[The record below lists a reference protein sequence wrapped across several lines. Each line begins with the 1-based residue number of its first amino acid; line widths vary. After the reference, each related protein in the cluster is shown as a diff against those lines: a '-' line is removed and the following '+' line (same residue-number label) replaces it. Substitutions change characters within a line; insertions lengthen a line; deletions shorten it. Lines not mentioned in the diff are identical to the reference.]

1 MYSKKPENNDF
12 TQLIQIIKAKNG
24 NKTEVCRAYFGISR
38 QTLNNWEKEHEEIKE
53 AFEEAEEELLDFV
66 EGQAK
71 TMMQGI
77 PILETDKIT
86 GKKVIVGWKERPDTK
101 IMMYVLSH
109 KGRKRGYIPMQH
121 IDVTTN
127 GKGLNEVPQIYIL
140 PDGTEVKF

>member
-24 NKTEVCRAYFGISR
+24 NKTEVCKAYFGISR
-38 QTLNNWEKEHEEIKE
+38 QTLNTWEKEHPEIKE

-71 TMMQGI
+71 IMMQGI
-77 PILETDKIT
+77 AIWEIDKTT
-86 GKKVIVGWKERPDTK
+86 GKKYIVDWKVPPNTRL
-101 IMMYVLSH
+101 MMYTLSH
-109 KGRKRGYIPMQH
+109 KGRKRGYIPIQH
-121 IDVTTN
+121 LDVTTN
-127 GKGLNEVPQIYIL
+127 GKGLNEIPQIYIL